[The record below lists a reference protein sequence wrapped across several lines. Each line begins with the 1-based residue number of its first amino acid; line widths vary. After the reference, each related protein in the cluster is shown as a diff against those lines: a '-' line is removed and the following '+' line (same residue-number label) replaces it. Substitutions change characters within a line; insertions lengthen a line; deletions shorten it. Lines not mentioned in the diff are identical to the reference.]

1 MIAISTTEL
10 RRNLKKYLTM
20 ANNERVVIQYGK
32 AETYEI
38 IPAKK
43 ISGADKYFSNPRLLA
58 ALKED
63 EEDIAAG
70 LVREVKDSK
79 QLWEGIEAGF

>member
-20 ANNERVVIQYGK
+20 ANKERLVVQCGK
-32 AETYEI
+32 AENYEI

-43 ISGADKYFSNPRLLA
+43 ISDTDKYFSNPRLLA
-58 ALKED
+58 ALKEA
-63 EEDIAAG
+63 EDDIVAG
-70 LVREVKDSK
+70 RVREVKDSK
-79 QLWEGIEAGF
+79 QLWEGIQ